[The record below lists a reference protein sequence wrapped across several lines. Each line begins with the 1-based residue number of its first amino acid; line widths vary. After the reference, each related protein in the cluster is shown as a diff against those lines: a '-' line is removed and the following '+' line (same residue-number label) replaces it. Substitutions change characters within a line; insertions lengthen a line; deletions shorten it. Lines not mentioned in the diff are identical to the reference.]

1 MERIL
6 IALFG
11 KQLNA
16 IVSRELCN
24 AKSDQ
29 NIRSHELHVLAN
41 RFGYLFKRP
50 GFTKPKFGRAI
61 QKATE
66 GA

>member
-1 MERIL
+1 MIEHIL

-16 IVSRELCN
+16 MVSRELCN
-24 AKSDQ
+24 ARSDQ

-41 RFGYLFKRP
+41 RFGYLFRRP
-50 GFTKPKFGRAI
+50 GFVKPPFGRAVS
-61 QKATE
+61 KAE
-66 GA
+66 I